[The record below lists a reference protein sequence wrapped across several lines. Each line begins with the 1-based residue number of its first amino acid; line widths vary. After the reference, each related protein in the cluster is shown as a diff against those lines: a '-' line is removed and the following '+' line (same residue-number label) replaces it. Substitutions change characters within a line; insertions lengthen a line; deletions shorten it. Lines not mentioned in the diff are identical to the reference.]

1 MKTQNWMLLQCT
13 AVEPAAYR
21 RDLITWA
28 TELLNEVLEGEA
40 DGGIELESDETYTLS
55 VLGRFRAAL
64 DRVPEAGDPP
74 GMLAVAVPYGAAAD
88 YAADV
93 ARAIGAA
100 VQHLLDRERLRL
112 GAEAAAALRGMIA
125 CQALLQQIGKDA
137 AA

>member
-1 MKTQNWMLLQCT
+1 MSKYWMMIKCD
-13 AVEPAAYR
+13 APDPARHR
-21 RDLITWA
+21 RELADWTN
-28 TELLNEVLEGEA
+28 ELLIEALAGESG
-40 DGGIELESDETYTLS
+40 GGIELDSDESYALS
-55 VLGRFRAAL
+55 VLGRFRSAL

-112 GAEAAAALRGMIA
+112 AAEAAAALRGMIA